1 MTTTIRLFCVCSS
14 KGFGVGE
21 MSADMKESEANVKD
35 VLACKLLAG
44 KYEECGHIKHSME
57 CRRVEGI
64 RPR

>member
-1 MTTTIRLFCVCSS
+1 
-14 KGFGVGE
+14 